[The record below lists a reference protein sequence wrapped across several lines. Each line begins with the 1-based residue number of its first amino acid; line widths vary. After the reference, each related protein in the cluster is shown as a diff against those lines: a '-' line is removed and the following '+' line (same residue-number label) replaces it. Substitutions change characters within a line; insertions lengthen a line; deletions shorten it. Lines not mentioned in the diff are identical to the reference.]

1 MKAIRYYGP
10 EKPLK
15 VEEIEIPKMGDN
27 EVLVKVKAAGICHT
41 DLHFLD
47 GTLTPWKGELPLTLG
62 HEIAGEIIEVG
73 KNVNKFNKG
82 DRVVLDNKVSCGK
95 CHYCKTGHENLCAD
109 LDQHGFTIDG
119 GYAEVVKTVERT
131 LVELPTDVSY
141 EVGAILP
148 CATASVYHGLVDIAG
163 LQKGEVLMI
172 NGFGGLGTNA
182 LQLAKHL
189 GAKTIVTDVS
199 DEKLMLAKKLGAD
212 ATVNVTVSDVGGEI
226 KKLTDGGG
234 GADVVLELVGTKKAM
249 ANALDSLEKAGRY
262 VIIGYTKDKL
272 ELSPLNLVVG
282 ELKVF
287 GSVSYTHQDLKNVVK
302 LVHEKKI
309 NPVVSQT
316 FRLDDIP
323 EALKLLKQGK
333 IIGRAV
339 AKP

>member
-1 MKAIRYYGP
+1 MKAVRYYGP
-10 EKPLK
+10 GKPLRIEE
-15 VEEIEIPKMGDN
+15 VETPKIGDN

-47 GTLTPWKGELPLTLG
+47 GTLTPWKGELPITLG

-73 KNVNKFNKG
+73 KNVSKFKKG
-82 DRVVLDNKVSCGK
+82 NRVILDNKVSCGK
-95 CHYCKTGHENLCAD
+95 CYYCKTGHDNLCDD

-119 GYAEVVKTVERT
+119 GYAELVKTIERT

-148 CATASVYHGLVDIAG
+148 CAAASVYHGLVDMVE

-182 LQLAKHL
+182 LKLAKHL
-189 GAKTIVTDVS
+189 GSKTVVTDIS

-212 ATVNVTVSDVGGEI
+212 ATVNVTVSDVKEEI
-226 KKLTDGGG
+226 KKLTDGR
-234 GADVVLELVGTKKAM
+234 GADVVLELVGTRKAM
-249 ANALDSLEKAGRY
+249 ENALGSLGKAGRY
-262 VIIGYTKDKL
+262 LIIGYTKDML

-282 ELKVF
+282 EFKVF
-287 GSVSYTHQDLKNVVK
+287 GSVSYTHQDLENVVK
-302 LVHEKKI
+302 LVHAKKI
-309 NPVVSQT
+309 DPVVSQT
-316 FRLDDIP
+316 FRLEDVP
-323 EALKLLKQGK
+323 EALKLLKEGK